1 MSEYDEKM
9 KRKLEQEYNLRQENS
24 KNISDQ
30 LESFKLNYIK
40 QIKEE
45 LLEGELIKRQVE
57 EDLER
62 EKQKEIGRQ
71 KKGAQIR
78 ADLAEA
84 NKNVL
89 KQKQATLLEEV
100 DTNKRIEE
108 FARHRD
114 ARDEMKKE
122 REDERFKAKQAERQR
137 MIDR

>member
-1 MSEYDEKM
+1 MVEYDEKM

-30 LESFKLNYIK
+30 LESFKLSYIK

-62 EKQKEIGRQ
+62 EKQKEVARQ
-71 KKGAQIR
+71 KKSAQIR
-78 ADLAEA
+78 ADLGEA
-84 NKNVL
+84 NKNQL
-89 KQKQATLLEEV
+89 KQKQAILLQEDEEE
-100 DTNKRIEE
+100 KKIHQ
-108 FARHRD
+108 FAKARD

-122 REDERFKAKQAERQR
+122 SEDERR
-137 MIDR
+137 